1 MKRTILAVAA
11 LALLLTA
18 SPRVWAGPA
27 NAAHISADAKW
38 YVHLDMDIAR
48 TTEIFKVIREELNA
62 KFPLEDTLAQ
72 LRQLLGFDPIQ
83 EIKGISLFATTFD
96 PGNATILVYGKLDQ
110 ASLRGLLAN
119 NPDFQETTRGKHVI
133 LTWSDKGK
141 TPAGCFYN
149 PDLILIGERADVV
162 LTALDAL
169 DSGKNSCPLVRQ
181 PTDGTFLSGGAT
193 DLKGIKDKGLSQ
205 FAEAADGLTLSA
217 GEREGKL
224 QINAAVN
231 FKTPEVAT
239 QMKQL
244 ADGLK
249 ALVMLNAKKS
259 PVTAATVGKVVTS
272 QDGSRVSLS
281 FDYET
286 KTLLQTIKTMVE
298 EKQNQDKATE
308 AVKTDP
314 AK

>member
-1 MKRTILAVAA
+1 MKRMIPAVAT
-11 LALLLTA
+11 LALLLIGVPRA
-18 SPRVWAGPA
+18 SAGPA
-27 NAAHISADAKW
+27 NAAHIPADAKW

-48 TTEIFKVIREELNA
+48 TTEIFKIVREEINA
-62 KFPLEDTLAQ
+62 HVPLEDTLAQ

-119 NPDFQETTRGKHVI
+119 NPDFQETTRDKHVI

-141 TPAGCFYN
+141 TPAGCFYK
-149 PDLILIGERADVV
+149 PDLIVIGERADVV

-169 DSGKNSCPLVRQ
+169 DSGKNACPLVRQ
-181 PTDGTFLSGGAT
+181 PTDGMFLSGGAT

-205 FAEAADGLTLSA
+205 FAEAADGLTLAA
-217 GEREGKL
+217 GEREGKI
-224 QINAAVN
+224 QVNVAVN

-249 ALVMLNAKKS
+249 ALVMLSAKKS
-259 PVTAATVGKVVTS
+259 PVTAQTVGSILTS
-272 QDGSRVSLS
+272 QDGSRVSVS
-281 FDYET
+281 FEHET
-286 KTLLQTIKTMVE
+286 KTLLQTIKSMVQ

-308 AVKTDP
+308 AAKTEP